1 MREKWI
7 KSWQNI
13 LKDPMSR
20 ASRKSYGPDQ
30 IVLARWVWPW
40 GKYMVMEHDSYTYG
54 IMFIKL
60 V

>member
-1 MREKWI
+1 MREKWT

-20 ASRKSYGPDQ
+20 AGRKSYGPDQ

-40 GKYMVMEHDSYTYG
+40 GKFMVMEHDSYT
-54 IMFIKL
+54 
-60 V
+60 